1 MSSINSNASGSDRW
15 ERAVPVY
22 GFPVVNPFFLVLV
35 AMTLVAFLLTA
46 YRELAGLGP
55 VSGMNDAFGWGIW
68 KTFNVMV
75 LTALGSGAFA
85 VGIAAWVFRRKRLHS
100 LMRMALLT
108 SFLAYACG
116 LLLLGIDAGRP
127 WNFYWI
133 VFPWKWNMHSP
144 LAEVAICMSIYAM
157 IPLAVENIPPVLET
171 ALVFRFA
178 PAARRREDSNGD
190 CTPFFPWIIAAAY
203 LLPGM
208 HQSSLG
214 ALMLLAGE
222 RVHPL
227 WQTPWLPL
235 LYLGAATLHVVRMR
249 RRNHHAVLP
258 GLEARHGHGGARRS
272 RPHHGLADLRL
283 DGWRLLDILSAG
295 VLGTAFHFDRF
306 AGVFWLE
313 MILVLGGWML
323 RRSLQTHETRS
334 MFLGYIFSS
343 LGGMI
348 YRFSPTTLAFRPNPS
363 RSIFRPPSKSWCRSA
378 LSPWV
383 AGFLLIVKR
392 RFAILP
398 APLYEWHD
406 MASYFRFRR
415 PYIRWT
421 GYFKYG
427 HFGETNLITNEDS
440 ELTAG
445 TMSTNESRSIR
456 SRELKVTSASM
467 SRSKTMRSAMHG
479 LPAPCGAGSRRFC
492 AAATRAMRGS
502 SPSVSAASAPRCT
515 PWRACARW
523 KTHSSSKSRQRPVY
537 SQSDPD
543 CPRAARSHRPLLP
556 AVGAR
561 LGRHYADSRRPI
573 RRPPKN
579 WRRAFLPGRAIP
591 AMNSKRRRTK

>member
-1 MSSINSNASGSDRW
+1 MSTATTSRAPVTINNNNNATRW

-22 GFPVVNPFFLVLV
+22 GFPVVNRFFLVLV
-35 AMTLVAFLLTA
+35 AMTLLAFALTA

-85 VGIAAWVFRRKRLHS
+85 VGIAAWVFRRKRLHA

-157 IPLAVENIPPVLET
+157 IPLALENIPPVLER
-171 ALVFRFA
+171 LWYF
-178 PAARRREDSNGD
+178 DSRLRPGVERMERGLHK
-190 CTPFFPWIIAAAY
+190 FFPWIIAADY

-235 LYLGAATLHVVRMR
+235 LYLGAATFMSFGCVAGTTMLCCLVWKRAMDME
-249 RRNHHAVLP
+249 VLD
-258 GLEARHGHGGARRS
+258 EAARITAWLIF
-272 RPHHGLADLRL
+272 GWLAL
-283 DGWRLLDILSAG
+283 RLLDILFRGA
-295 VLGTAFHFDRF
+295 LGTAFHFDRF

-313 MILVLGGWML
+313 MLLVSTGGWML
-323 RRSLQTHETRS
+323 YRSLQNHETRM
-334 MFLGYIFSS
+334 MFLGYILSS
-343 LGGMI
+343 FGGMI
-348 YRFSPTTLAFRPNPS
+348 YRFSPTTLAFRPNPES
-363 RSIFRPPSKSWCRSA
+363 LYFPSTIEVLVSLGFICMGI
-378 LSPWV
+378 
-383 AGFLLIVKR
+383 AGFLFVVKR
-392 RFAILP
+392 FGILP
-398 APLYEWHD
+398 APLQDWHD

-427 HFGETNLITNEDS
+427 HFGE
-440 ELTAG
+440 
-445 TMSTNESRSIR
+445 NES
-456 SRELKVTSASM
+456 ET
-467 SRSKTMRSAMHG
+467 T
-479 LPAPCGAGSRRFC
+479 
-492 AAATRAMRGS
+492 
-502 SPSVSAASAPRCT
+502 
-515 PWRACARW
+515 
-523 KTHSSSKSRQRPVY
+523 
-537 SQSDPD
+537 
-543 CPRAARSHRPLLP
+543 
-556 AVGAR
+556 
-561 LGRHYADSRRPI
+561 DS
-573 RRPPKN
+573 N
-579 WRRAFLPGRAIP
+579 
-591 AMNSKRRRTK
+591 